1 VLMLNLLLSAAL
13 VTSAA
18 EFEVQTVDGQ
28 SAVGRIAQLN
38 AQQLVLETSGG
49 PSTFATSALA
59 GLTRKPMPPAADR
72 KLAIQVELVDQSLL
86 AASGYTVRGGMAQL
100 VLTGGAKLEVP
111 TRAIRWVRFV
121 AATDADEKLTK
132 QWSEITE
139 TKADGDLLVVRKS
152 GSLDYLEGVQGD
164 IDADKCNFE
173 LDKEPVPVPRAKVEG
188 VVYFHSAA
196 TGLPEAAGEL
206 HSLDGSRLAIGKVE
220 LADGKITI
228 ATPAGVTL
236 SLALEDIS
244 RFDFSSGKIAYLSDL
259 DPESATHVPYLGFAE
274 EPAALREFYKYRR
287 DIGFEQNPLRL
298 DGKTYRKGLSLA
310 SRSVLVYKLPGKF
323 RLFRGTIG
331 IDDSVRETGDVHVT
345 IKGDGKT
352 LWEGDVRGVDPARE
366 LELEI
371 AGVKRLEV
379 LVDYGGGL
387 DIGDRLDL
395 CEARVTK

>member
-1 VLMLNLLLSAAL
+1 MLSVLLIAAL
-13 VTSAA
+13 ATGAA
-18 EFEVQTVDGQ
+18 EFEAQTIDGQ
-28 SAVGRIAQLN
+28 SAVGRITRLN
-38 AQQLVLETSGG
+38 AQELVLETGGG
-49 PSTFATSALA
+49 PSRFALNTLA
-59 GLTRKPMPPAADR
+59 GITRKPAPAAADR
-72 KLAIQVELVDQSLL
+72 KLAIHVELVDQSLL
-86 AASGYTVRGGMAQL
+86 AASGYTVRGGVAQL
-100 VLTGGAKLEVP
+100 VLSGGAKLEIP
-111 TRAIRWVRFV
+111 TRAIRWVRF
-121 AATDADEKLTK
+121 AAAAGADEKLTK
-132 QWSEITE
+132 QWSEIAE
-139 TKADGDLLVVRKS
+139 TNADGDLLVVRKS
-152 GSLDYLEGVQGD
+152 GALDYLEGVQGD

-196 TGLPEAAGEL
+196 AELPDAAGQL
-206 HSLDGSRLAIGKVE
+206 LSLDGSRLAIGKVE
-220 LADGKITI
+220 LADDQIRI
-228 ATPAGVTL
+228 STPAGVTL
-236 SLALEDIS
+236 SLPLEDIS

-331 IDDSVRETGDVHVT
+331 IDDSVRETGDVRLV

-352 LWEGDVRGVDPARE
+352 LWEGEVRGADPARE

>member
-1 VLMLNLLLSAAL
+1 MLMLNLLLSAAL
-13 VTSAA
+13 ATGAV
-18 EFEVQTVDGQ
+18 EFEAQTVDGK
-28 SAVGRIAQLN
+28 SAVGRIAELN
-38 AQQLVLETSGG
+38 AQQLVLETTGG
-49 PSTFATSALA
+49 PSTFALSALA
-59 GLTRKPMPPAADR
+59 GLTRKPAPPATDR
-72 KLAIQVELVDQSLL
+72 KFAIHIELVDQSLL
-86 AASGYTVRGGMAQL
+86 AASGYTVRGGVAQL
-100 VLTGGAKLEVP
+100 VLSGGEKLDVP
-111 TRAIRWVRFV
+111 TRAIRWVRFS
-121 AATDADEKLTK
+121 AAADADEKLTK

-152 GSLDYLEGVQGD
+152 GALDYLEGVQGD
-164 IDADKCNFE
+164 IDADICNFE
-173 LDKEPVPVPRAKVEG
+173 LDKEPVPVKRAKVEG

-196 TGLPEAAGEL
+196 AELPEAAGQIL
-206 HSLDGSRLAIGKVE
+206 SSDGSRLAIGKVE
-220 LADGKITI
+220 LVDDKIKI

-236 SLALEDIS
+236 SLSLEDIS

-331 IDDSVRETGDVHVT
+331 IDDSVRETGDVHVA
-345 IKGDGKT
+345 IKGDEKT
-352 LWEGDVRGVDPARE
+352 LWEGEVRGTDPARE

-371 AGVKRLEV
+371 VGVKRLEV

>member
-1 VLMLNLLLSAAL
+1 MLMFNLLLSAAL
-13 VTSAA
+13 VTGAA
-18 EFEVQTVDGQ
+18 EFEAQTVDGQ
-28 SAVGRIAQLN
+28 SAVGRVAQLN

-49 PSTFATSALA
+49 PSTFAVSALA
-59 GLTRKPMPPAADR
+59 GLSRKPTPPAVDR
-72 KLAIQVELVDQSLL
+72 KLSIHVELVDQSLL

-100 VLTGGAKLEVP
+100 VLSGGAKLEVP
-111 TRAIRWVRFV
+111 TRAIRWVRF
-121 AATDADEKLTK
+121 AAAADADEKLTK

-152 GSLDYLEGVQGD
+152 GALDYLEGVQGD

-196 TGLPEAAGEL
+196 AELPEAAGQL
-206 HSLDGSRLAIGKVE
+206 LSLDGSRLAIGKVE
-220 LADGKITI
+220 LADDDIKV

-236 SLALEDIS
+236 SLPLDDIS

-259 DPESATHVPYLGFAE
+259 DPESSTHVPYLGFAE

-331 IDDSVRETGDVHVT
+331 IDDSVRETGDVHVV

-352 LWEGDVRGVDPARE
+352 LWESEVRGVDPARE

>member
-1 VLMLNLLLSAAL
+1 MLMLNLLLSAAL
-13 VTSAA
+13 ATGAV
-18 EFEVQTVDGQ
+18 EFEAQTVDGH
-28 SAVGRIAQLN
+28 SAVGRIAELN

-49 PSTFATSALA
+49 PSTFALSALA
-59 GLTRKPMPPAADR
+59 GLTRKPAPPAADR
-72 KLAIQVELVDQSLL
+72 KHAIHVELVDQSLL
-86 AASGYTVRGGMAQL
+86 AASGYTVRGGVAQL
-100 VLTGGAKLEVP
+100 VLSGGAKLEVP
-111 TRAIRWVRFV
+111 TRAIRWVRFS
-121 AATDADEKLTK
+121 AAADADEKLTK

-152 GSLDYLEGVQGD
+152 GALDYLEGVQGD
-164 IDADKCNFE
+164 IDADTCNFE
-173 LDKEPVPVPRAKVEG
+173 LDKEPVPVKRAKVEG

-196 TGLPEAAGEL
+196 AELPEAAGQL
-206 HSLDGSRLAIGKVE
+206 LSSDGSRLSIGKVE
-220 LADGKITI
+220 LADDKIKI
-228 ATPAGVTL
+228 ATPAGITL
-236 SLALEDIS
+236 SLSLEDIS

-298 DGKTYRKGLSLA
+298 DGKTYRKGLSLS

-331 IDDSVRETGDVHVT
+331 IDDSVRETGDVHLA

-352 LWEGDVRGVDPARE
+352 LWEGEVRGTDPARE

-371 AGVKRLEV
+371 VGVKRLEV

>member
-1 VLMLNLLLSAAL
+1 MLSVLLSAAL
-13 VTSAA
+13 ATGAA
-18 EFEVQTVDGQ
+18 EFEAQTIDGQ

-38 AQQLVLETSGG
+38 AQELVLETSGG
-49 PSTFATSALA
+49 PSTFALNTLA
-59 GLTRKPMPPAADR
+59 GLTRKPTPPAADR
-72 KLAIQVELVDQSLL
+72 KLAIRVELVDQSQL
-86 AASGYTVRGGMAQL
+86 AASRYTVRGGLAQL
-100 VLTGGAKLEVP
+100 ELSGGAKLEVS
-111 TRAIRWVRFV
+111 TRAIRWVHFA
-121 AATDADEKLTK
+121 AATDADDKLTK
-132 QWSEITE
+132 QWSEITQ

-164 IDADKCNFE
+164 IEPDKCHFE
-173 LDKEPVPVPRAKVEG
+173 LDKEPVPVPREKVEG

-196 TGLPEAAGEL
+196 AELSDAAGQL
-206 HSLDGSRLAIGKVE
+206 LSLDGSRLAIGKVE
-220 LADGKITI
+220 LAEDQIKIT
-228 ATPAGVTL
+228 TPAGVTL
-236 SLALEDIS
+236 SLPLEDIS

-274 EPAALREFYKYRR
+274 EPAALRDFYKYRR

-331 IDDSVRETGDVHVT
+331 IDDSVRETGDVRLV

-352 LWEGDVRGVDPARE
+352 LWEGEVRGADPARE

>member
-1 VLMLNLLLSAAL
+1 MLNLLLSAAL
-13 VTSAA
+13 AA
-18 EFEVQTVDGQ
+18 GAVEFEAQTVDGQ

-49 PSTFATSALA
+49 PSAFALNTLA
-59 GLTRKPMPPAADR
+59 GLTRKPAPPAADR
-72 KLAIQVELVDQSLL
+72 KLSIRVELVDQSLL
-86 AASGYTVRGGMAQL
+86 SASDYTVRGGVAQL
-100 VLTGGAKLEVP
+100 VVSGGAKLEVP
-111 TRAIRWVRFV
+111 TRAIRWVRFAT
-121 AATDADEKLTK
+121 AADADEKLTK

-152 GSLDYLEGVQGD
+152 GALDYLEGVLGD

-196 TGLPEAAGEL
+196 VELPDAAGRL
-206 HSLDGSRLAIGKVE
+206 HLLDGSRLAIGKVE
-220 LADGKITI
+220 LADDKINVS
-228 ATPAGVTL
+228 TPSGVTL
-236 SLALEDIS
+236 SLPLEDVS

-310 SRSVLVYKLPGKF
+310 SRSLLVYRLPGKF

-331 IDDSVRETGDVHVT
+331 IDDSVRETGDVHVA

-352 LWEGDVRGVDPARE
+352 LWEGEVRGVDPARE

-371 AGVKRLEV
+371 VGVKRLEV

-387 DIGDRLDL
+387 DVGDRLDL